1 MGGIKQN
8 PRLRNFMNDD
18 TPRTNAQLLSS
29 DCAYNCGHYFS
40 LRAQKWV
47 NGKCVESRENVAH
60 GNDDV
65 VVLADFARELE
76 RDARKYKDELARVI
90 DRETELNIQARRLRA
105 VGASL
110 RDALAFEC
118 CKIGDVPREIDEWNS
133 LISDLPN
140 T

>member
-8 PRLRNFMNDD
+8 PRLHNFMNDD

-29 DCAYNCGHYFS
+29 DCAYNCGHHFS
-40 LRAQKWV
+40 LRRAQKWV

-76 RDARKYKDELARVI
+76 RENAYLRSRLKKARDLTLTHADRFPNFFAQHMKDWVELTAPFF
-90 DRETELNIQARRLRA
+90 D
-105 VGASL
+105 
-110 RDALAFEC
+110 D
-118 CKIGDVPREIDEWNS
+118 PR
-133 LISDLPN
+133 
-140 T
+140 